1 MDVTNYELM
10 LVSVIGKTDALLSR
24 VEKFIKDAEGTDI
37 KVDKLGK
44 KQLAYPIKKQTEGDF
59 TLLNFGVAGSN
70 LKSIY
75 DKLRLEQ
82 EDLLRYLLIKTRA
95 IKVSKKKGI
104 LPEVKVEEK
113 QPKVAPKVT
122 VVTKT
127 KTVDSSPFDQSQG
140 KLLTHSK
147 NSGQAVDSK
156 KIESGTKVKKVVKIA
171 KELKKKVAKAKK
183 TIKKKK

>member
-10 LVSVIGKTDALLSR
+10 LVSVIGKSDALLSR

-95 IKVSKKKGI
+95 IKVLKKKGI
-104 LPEVKVEEK
+104 LPEVKVEEE

-127 KTVDSSPFDQSQG
+127 KTVDNSP
-140 KLLTHSK
+140 LT
-147 NSGQAVDSK
+147 VDSK
-156 KIESGTKVKKVVKIA
+156 KIKSGMKAKKVVKVA
-171 KELKKKVAKAKK
+171 KELNKKAAKAKK
-183 TIKKKK
+183 IIKRKK